1 MLPGRGVV
9 VMGVDSVVALMGL
22 VYSGGGY
29 LNVHASR
36 YSAHVS
42 PVLVYPVLK
51 QNPNRRMCKL

>member
-42 PVLVYPVLK
+42 PVLV
-51 QNPNRRMCKL
+51 